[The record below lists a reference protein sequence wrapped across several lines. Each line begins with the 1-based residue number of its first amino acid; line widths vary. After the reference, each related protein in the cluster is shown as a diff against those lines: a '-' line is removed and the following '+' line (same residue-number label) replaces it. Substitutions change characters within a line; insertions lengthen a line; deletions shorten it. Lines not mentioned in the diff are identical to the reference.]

1 MDRPP
6 WAALGVRTMFGSQIV
21 RYGLAADG
29 LRIAW
34 ATSGQG
40 SPAVVMVAGWL
51 SHLSLDSQRE
61 IGEFHRALALHHRV
75 VRYDRPGVG
84 LSDRRCT
91 DFTLDYQV
99 DCLGRVVDA
108 SGEERVALF
117 ARGFG
122 GPVAMAYSA
131 RYPERVSQ
139 LILFSCTARMLAD
152 PDHPE
157 GIVPNLADGMEQ
169 LVRADWGVARKAI
182 AEVMLPEAS
191 PDLTQWFADY
201 LACAAD
207 AETVASLIH
216 AQVRLNVE
224 DLLSKIEAPVLIMH
238 NRDDRAL
245 TVMASRLLASQ
256 LPSARLLIFE
266 GTSNEPFYG
275 DRASILGAVEGFL
288 GADARLRVMNGRDHQ
303 LAAGHLTP
311 RETEISRLLVR
322 GLRNREI
329 AEQLCLSERTVETHV
344 ANLLGKLGLNSRSQL
359 AAMDREAL
367 QKEASRTG

>member
-1 MDRPP
+1 
-6 WAALGVRTMFGSQIV
+6 MFGPQVV
-21 RYGLAADG
+21 RYGSAADG

-34 ATSGQG
+34 AASGQG

-117 ARGFG
+117 ARSFG
-122 GPVAMAYSA
+122 GPVAMAFSA

-139 LILFSCTARMLAD
+139 LILFACTARMLAG

-157 GIVPNLADGMEQ
+157 GILPDLADGMEL

-182 AEVMLPEAS
+182 AEIMLPEAS

-207 AETVASLIH
+207 PETVASLIH

-224 DLLSKIEAPVLIMH
+224 DLLSKIEAPVLIMQ
-238 NRDDRAL
+238 NRDDKAL
-245 TVMASRLLASQ
+245 TVMASHVLASQ

-266 GTSNEPFYG
+266 GTSNQPFYG

-288 GADARLRVMNGRDHQ
+288 GADARVRVMNARDRH
-303 LAAGHLTP
+303 LAVATKARDSRMAGHLTP
-311 RETEISRLLVR
+311 RETEISRLLAR
-322 GLRNREI
+322 GFRNREI

-344 ANLLGKLGLNSRSQL
+344 ANLLGKLGLSSRSQL
-359 AAMDREAL
+359 AAMDREAN
-367 QKEASRTG
+367 QQEALRGG